1 MGTSRPSRHKLLSAV
16 SATGAGEWV
25 RAPLEKVFEV
35 DGITTATVKIQWR
48 SSANGVVNDLTD
60 GTFTADGSVA
70 NRDATYEVRAN
81 VTAYTSGTIS
91 VWMTS
96 IAST

>member
-1 MGTSRPSRHKLLSAV
+1 MGYPLPSRHKLLSGV
-16 SATGAGEWV
+16 TATGAGEWV
-25 RAPLEKVFEV
+25 KAPLNKMFEV

-48 SSANGVVNDLTD
+48 SSPNGAVNDMTD
-60 GTFTADGSVA
+60 GTFTADGAKA
-70 NRDATYEVRAN
+70 NSQATYQVRAN

-96 IAST
+96 IAET